1 MAHFLLS
8 PLLCIQM
15 CDASRGASA
24 LRYCVTVSGTVLL
37 VAGTLCF
44 AWWSEGEAGA
54 QPGQLAPPT
63 GHPMPE
69 APRPL
74 LRSVSFFCCGA
85 GGLLLL
91 LGLLWSIKASTRGPP
106 RWDPYHLSRDLY
118 YLTAEPSEKES
129 YRLPEVAAIP
139 TYEEAMCCPLAEGPP
154 TRPADPLEEGLKDS
168 ASGDALLGTQRP
180 LPPPSYESVVGAER
194 GISGETG
201 PAGTAGGRS
210 SRLPADP
217 RAGDRWCAWAV

>member
-8 PLLCIQM
+8 PLLCIQT
-15 CDASRGASA
+15 CDASRVASA

-54 QPGQLAPPT
+54 QPGQPAPPT

-91 LGLLWSIKASTRGPP
+91 LGLLWSVKASTRGPP
-106 RWDPYHLSRDLY
+106 RWDSYHLSRDLY

-129 YRLPEVAAIP
+129 YR
-139 TYEEAMCCPLAEGPP
+139 
-154 TRPADPLEEGLKDS
+154 S
-168 ASGDALLGTQRP
+168 AGQGGGDEWGSVHKAL
-180 LPPPSYESVVGAER
+180 
-194 GISGETG
+194 
-201 PAGTAGGRS
+201 
-210 SRLPADP
+210 SRNQDF
-217 RAGDRWCAWAV
+217 V

>member
-1 MAHFLLS
+1 MAS
-8 PLLCIQM
+8 SKM
-15 CDASRGASA
+15 CDASRAASA

-54 QPGQLAPPT
+54 RPGQLAPPT

-69 APRPL
+69 TPRPL
-74 LRSVSFFCCGA
+74 LRPVSFFCCGA

-91 LGLLWSIKASTRGPP
+91 LGLLWSVKASTRGPP
-106 RWDPYHLSRDLY
+106 QWDPCHLSRDLY
-118 YLTAEPSEKES
+118 YLTAEPSEKENH
-129 YRLPEVAAIP
+129 RLPEVAAIP

-154 TRPADPLEEGLKDS
+154 TRPMDPLEEGLKDS

-180 LPPPSYESVVGAER
+180 LLPPSYESIIGAVR
-194 GISGETG
+194 GIYGETG
-201 PAGTAGGRS
+201 PARTADEKVGAQGQGQDE
-210 SRLPADP
+210 PEVAH
-217 RAGDRWCAWAV
+217 

>member
-1 MAHFLLS
+1 MAS
-8 PLLCIQM
+8 SKT

-24 LRYCVTVSGTVLL
+24 LRYCVTVSGMVLL

-44 AWWSEGEAGA
+44 AWWSEGEAGPW
-54 QPGQLAPPT
+54 PGQPAPPT

-74 LRSVSFFCCGA
+74 LRPVSFFCCGA

-91 LGLLWSIKASTRGPP
+91 LGLLW
-106 RWDPYHLSRDLY
+106 
-118 YLTAEPSEKES
+118 
-129 YRLPEVAAIP
+129 LPEVAAIP

-154 TRPADPLEEGLKDS
+154 TRPMDPLEEGLKDS
-168 ASGDALLGTQRP
+168 ASGDALVGTQRP
-180 LPPPSYESVVGAER
+180 LLPPSYESIIGAVR
-194 GISGETG
+194 GIYGETG
-201 PAGTAGGRS
+201 PARTTGGGS

-217 RAGDRWCAWAV
+217 RAGDRW